1 MRAILKRIV
10 QQKLLAIHRS
20 FEKEIRCR
28 SRLCLGRTL
37 KALDEM
43 QELMIQRSSW
53 EEFVATVNRIVR
65 PSHA

>member
-37 KALDEM
+37 RALDEM

-53 EEFVATVNRIVR
+53 EERGRGRA
-65 PSHA
+65 